1 MSKARTQRH
10 LLWAGLSLG
19 KQYFI
24 HTIKHMRTSSHTK
37 TSTTSTFVTAVLL
50 ASLILE
56 ARPCAGLS
64 LRLPTNVASLGLPTF
79 HFFASSL
86 AKDPDQ
92 LQGGAGAYK
101 VSSSDQFY
109 LAEILAKGKFTRPPS
124 SLSIVR
130 ELGPYSSASSPPL
143 AMIGSPN
150 LDASAFVSPEPSSRP
165 ACCPHA
171 PIKKNNSVRR
181 RPSEENEG
189 GVNYQASVVRKL
201 AF

>member
-1 MSKARTQRH
+1 MLQ
-10 LLWAGLSLG
+10 
-19 KQYFI
+19 
-24 HTIKHMRTSSHTK
+24 TIKHMRTSSHTK
-37 TSTTSTFVTAVLL
+37 TSTFVTAVLL
-50 ASLILE
+50 AVLILE
-56 ARPCAGLS
+56 AHPCAGLS
-64 LRLPTNVASLGLPTF
+64 LRLPTDVASLGLPTF
-79 HFFASSL
+79 DFFASAL
-86 AKDPDQ
+86 AKGPNL

-124 SLSIVR
+124 SKSIVTA
-130 ELGPYSSASSPPL
+130 LGPYSSARSPPL
-143 AMIGSPN
+143 AMMPN

-189 GVNYQASVVRKL
+189 SVNYQASVVRKL